1 VIWDEGIVID
11 TDQPLA
17 GAQTAPVVWITGAG
31 GFIGSH
37 LAAYLRGQGVRVLG
51 FGRAGGAWPALTEA
65 GLLAA
70 LAQDGAPLRVYH
82 LAGGSTVGRSLVAPL
97 EDFESNV
104 AATALLLDVLRRAAP
119 AAPVVLTSSAAV
131 YGAALQAAAS
141 GLSCDQPL
149 TPVSPYGHH
158 KLMAEGLG
166 RSFAAAFGLRITA
179 LRLFSIYGSGL
190 RKQLLFD
197 LCGKLAS
204 GQATLS
210 LGGTGAELRDWCHVA
225 DVAHGLVGSEDV
237 PEGAFQVYN
246 LATGQG
252 TSVAGIARRLI
263 GLWGGAHDV
272 TFSGQSRAGDPFSL
286 VADPASL
293 PPGFAPKVTLDQG
306 LAEYVAWFRQEAG
319 V

>member
-1 VIWDEGIVID
+1 M
-11 TDQPLA
+11 
-17 GAQTAPVVWITGAG
+17 TAPVVWITGAG

-37 LAAYLRGQGVRVLG
+37 LAASLRGQGVRVLG
-51 FGRAGGAWPALTEA
+51 FGRSGGALPALTEA

-70 LAQDGAPLRVYH
+70 LDQSGAPSRVYH
-82 LAGGSTVGRSLVAPL
+82 LAGGSTVGRSLADPL
-97 EDFESNV
+97 ADFDSNV
-104 AATALLLDVLRRAAP
+104 AATALVLDVVRREAP
-119 AAPVVLTSSAAV
+119 AVPIVLTSSAAV
-131 YGAALQAAAS
+131 YGAALQGAAG

-158 KLMAEGLG
+158 KMMAEGLG
-166 RSFAAAFGLRITA
+166 RSFASAFGMRITA

-204 GQATLS
+204 GQTSLM

-225 DVAHGLVGSEDV
+225 DVVRGLAGCEDA
-237 PEGAFQVYN
+237 PEGAFHVYN

-252 TSVAGIARRLI
+252 TSVAGMARRLI
-263 GLWGGAHDV
+263 GLWGGGQDLA
-272 TFSGQSRAGDPFSL
+272 FSGQSRAGDPFSL
-286 VADPASL
+286 VADPSSL
-293 PPGFAPKVTLDQG
+293 PPGFAPRVTLDQG

-319 V
+319 A